1 MADPRRARKKLKSK
15 TDEPNTEDEKADS
28 EPDVLRSQG
37 DRWNSMLWKL
47 VNYQDLRLSP
57 LRL

>member
-15 TDEPNTEDEKADS
+15 TDEPNIEDEKADS

-47 VNYQDLRLSP
+47 VNYQDLRLYP

>member
-15 TDEPNTEDEKADS
+15 TDEPNIEDEKADS

>member
-15 TDEPNTEDEKADS
+15 TDEPNIEDEKADS

-47 VNYQDLRLSP
+47 VNYQDLWLSP